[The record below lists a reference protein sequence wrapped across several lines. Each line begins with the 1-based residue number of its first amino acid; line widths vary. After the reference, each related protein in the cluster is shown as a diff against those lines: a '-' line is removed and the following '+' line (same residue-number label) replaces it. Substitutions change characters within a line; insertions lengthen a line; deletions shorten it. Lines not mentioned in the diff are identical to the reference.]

1 MMQPVEVLQKYWGY
15 PAFRPL
21 QEDIIQSILEG
32 NDTLALLPT
41 GGGKSICYQVP
52 GLIQSGL
59 TIVVTPLIALMRD
72 QVRQLKDRK
81 IPAIAIHSG
90 LHFKDIDR
98 ELNNCVYGNYKFLYL
113 SPERLQTEI
122 LRARLPDMKVSQL
135 IVDEAHCIS
144 QWGFDFRPSYLRIAE
159 VRELLPGVPC
169 MALTATATR
178 QVRGDITVSLKME
191 NYKTFVKTFKRDN
204 ISFFVIDEENKLG
217 RLLFFLKKI
226 KGTKIIYVRNRRKTR
241 ELSLKLE
248 QSGFSSTYYHAGLD
262 SKQRAKVEAAFIRS
276 EKEIIVSTNA
286 FGMGIDKADVRAV
299 FHLDLPTGPEEYY
312 QEAGRA
318 GRDGRESYAIL
329 FCRQKEKDQLLS
341 STQAGFPSK
350 DTIKRVYKALCI
362 FFDVIPGGGMGESFD
377 FNISEFTSRFNFS
390 AVDVFNSLKI
400 IERSGYIHLSDG
412 LHHPAK
418 VMIEVNNETLYDYQL
433 KNPALDP
440 LIKAMLRAYE
450 GLFSIFVAINL
461 NQIAKQLKTSVS
473 KIHKA
478 LLHLEK
484 EKIVTYIPASDLPRI
499 TFTQPRAGR
508 WDFKIDS
515 DTYDFL
521 KKRTFARVR
530 GMIAYTEEEE
540 CRMLSILHY
549 FDEKGGEKC
558 GKCDLCRGMH
568 IEEVTESERIQLK
581 AHLLKQLSNGKQT
594 LEHLLDSVSIV
605 KRKKTLNVLKYLE
618 AEQWIEYGDRYF
630 RLKKGR

>member
-21 QEDIIQSILEG
+21 QEDIIRSALDG

-52 GLIQSGL
+52 GLIQPGL

-90 LHFKDIDR
+90 LHYKDIDR

-122 LRARLPDMKVSQL
+122 LRARLPDMKISQL

-144 QWGFDFRPSYLRIAE
+144 QWGFDFRPSYLKIAE
-159 VRELLPGVPC
+159 VRELLPTVPC
-169 MALTATATR
+169 MALTATATS
-178 QVRGDITVSLKME
+178 QVREDITDSLKMVDC
-191 NYKTFVKTFKRDN
+191 KTFVKTFKRDN
-204 ISFFVIDEENKLG
+204 ISFFVVDEENKLG
-217 RLLFFLKKI
+217 RLLFFLNKI

-248 QSGFSSTYYHAGLD
+248 QSGFSAAYYHAGLD
-262 SKQRAKVEAAFIRS
+262 SGQRAKVEAAFIQS

-286 FGMGIDKADVRAV
+286 FGMGIDKSDVRAV

-318 GRDGRESYAIL
+318 GRDGKESFAIL
-329 FCRQKEKDQLLS
+329 FCRQKEKDQLIR
-341 STQAGFPSK
+341 STEAGFPSK
-350 DTIKRVYKALCI
+350 DTVKRVYKAICV
-362 FFDVIPGGGMGESFD
+362 FFDIIPGGGLGESFD
-377 FNISEFTSRFNFS
+377 FNLNEFSGRFGISSI
-390 AVDVFNSLKI
+390 DVYNSLKI
-400 IERSGYIHLSDG
+400 LERSDFIHLSDG

-418 VMIEVNNETLYDYQL
+418 VMIEVNNEVLYDYQL

-440 LIKAMLRAYE
+440 LIKTILRNYE
-450 GLFSIFVAINL
+450 GLFSVFVAINL
-461 NQIAKQLKTSVS
+461 NQVARQLKSNVATV
-473 KIHKA
+473 HKA
-478 LLHLEK
+478 LLHMER
-484 EKIVTYIPASDLPRI
+484 EKILTYVPSSDQPRI
-499 TFTQPRAGR
+499 TFTRPRAGK
-508 WDFKIDS
+508 WDFKIDTR
-515 DTYDFL
+515 TYDFL

-530 GMIAYTEEEE
+530 GMIDYAEERE

-549 FDEKGGEKC
+549 FDEKGSEKC

-568 IEEVTESERIQLK
+568 DSEVTDSERIQLK
-581 AHLLKQLSNGKQT
+581 AHMLKQLSNGKKS
-594 LEHLLDSVSIV
+594 LEQLLDSVSIV
-605 KRKKTLNVLKYLE
+605 KRKKALNVLKFLE
-618 AEQWIEYGDRYF
+618 AEKWIEFSDRYF
-630 RLKKGR
+630 RLIKGR